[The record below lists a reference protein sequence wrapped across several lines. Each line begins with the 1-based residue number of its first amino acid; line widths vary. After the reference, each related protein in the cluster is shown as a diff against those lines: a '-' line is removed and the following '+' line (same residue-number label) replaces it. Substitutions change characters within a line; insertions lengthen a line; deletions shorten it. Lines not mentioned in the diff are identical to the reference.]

1 MGRFLAPR
9 QEEAAAAR
17 VRILWAEGAVANL
30 AAVEAQIEAVHSSR
44 TALKEV
50 RKIIAQVE
58 RLARFP
64 HSGRPGRAP
73 GTRELVVAPYV
84 VAYRV
89 TEDSLQSLRV
99 LHGRQRWPARFA
111 R

>member
-1 MGRFLAPR
+1 M
-9 QEEAAAAR
+9 
-17 VRILWAEGAVANL
+17 RILWTEGAVANL
-30 AAVEAQIEAVHSSR
+30 TAAEAYVEAAHTARI
-44 TALKEV
+44 ALKEV

-64 HSGRPGRAP
+64 HSGRPGRAS
-73 GTRELVVAPYV
+73 GTRELVIAPYI

-89 TEDSLQSLRV
+89 EEDSLQILRI
-99 LHGRQRWPARFA
+99 LHGRQRWPTRFA

>member
-1 MGRFLAPR
+1 M
-9 QEEAAAAR
+9 
-17 VRILWAEGAVANL
+17 RILWTEGAVANL
-30 AAVEAQIEAVHSSR
+30 AAVEAHIEAVHTSR

-58 RLARFP
+58 RLARFL

-73 GTRELVVAPYV
+73 GTRELVIAPYV

-89 TEDSLQSLRV
+89 EEDSLQILRV
-99 LHGRQRWPARFA
+99 LHGRQRWPARFDL
-111 R
+111 